1 MRSLSAYRRSLLPAI
16 GAVTLLAIPVP
27 SRADRANP
35 LAELVDAAAG
45 RLQVADDVAAV
56 KWRTGGAIEDPVRVQ
71 QQLAK
76 LADDAAR
83 NDLDPAYLQRI
94 FGDQIAATEAVEH
107 HRFAQWKLDPATAPA
122 SAPELAE
129 SRARIDGFNREM
141 LTQIG
146 LRRQQLHS
154 PQCAALLDEAVREV
168 SAARRLGEFEH
179 GALTSATRE
188 YCSG

>member
-27 SRADRANP
+27 SRADTANP

-56 KWRTGGAIEDPVRVQ
+56 KWRTGGAVEDPVRVQ

-83 NDLDPAYLQRI
+83 NDLDPAYVQRI
-94 FGDQIAATEAVEH
+94 FGDQIDATEAVAIGDLVYTHANASPAGVALFCGKVVHAEIGPSDEH
-107 HRFAQWKLDPATAPA
+107 WHIEVQPAHSSAELPERLDILSGDVP
-122 SAPELAE
+122 
-129 SRARIDGFNREM
+129 D
-141 LTQIG
+141 
-146 LRRQQLHS
+146 
-154 PQCAALLDEAVREV
+154 
-168 SAARRLGEFEH
+168 
-179 GALTSATRE
+179 LTSPPG
-188 YCSG
+188 S